1 MGAMQ
6 SGSTRGSPTANGDFV
21 LRAYLL
27 GRLEWDSALA
37 LQRHLVYEIGE
48 NRDSAALIL
57 CEHPPLITV
66 GRQGSTSHLLCGPE
80 ELAARRW
87 RVRWVNRGG
96 GCLLQVP
103 GQLAIYF
110 ILPLDRLGMGVHAYL
125 DALSRALLRAL
136 DGFRLGSRAVARK
149 TGIWVG
155 ERPIAAMGVAIRDW
169 ISYHGAFLN
178 IDPDLEAFRLVRWG
192 TAASAPM
199 TSMARERHGSL
210 RAAIVRERVLE
221 SFRAAFGFHR
231 LSLFTEHPSLR
242 RKVAASVCAAS
253 S

>member
-1 MGAMQ
+1 M
-6 SGSTRGSPTANGDFV
+6 
-21 LRAYLL
+21 L
-27 GRLEWDSALA
+27 GRLEWESAQA
-37 LQRHLVYEIGE
+37 LQRHLVYEIGG
-48 NRDSAALIL
+48 NRNSAALIL

-66 GRQGSTSHLLCGPE
+66 GRQGSTSHLLCDPS

-87 RVRWVNRGG
+87 PVRWVNRGG

-110 ILPLDRLGMGVHAYL
+110 ILPLDKLGMGVHAYL
-125 DALSRALLRAL
+125 DVLNRAVLATL
-136 DGFRLGSRAVARK
+136 DGFRLGSPAVARK

-155 ERPIAAMGVAIRDW
+155 ERPIAAVGVAIRDW

-199 TSMARERHGSL
+199 TSLARERHGPL
-210 RAAIVRERVLE
+210 RGGIVRERVLE
-221 SFRAAFGFHR
+221 SFSEAFGFHR
-231 LSLFTEHPSLR
+231 LSLFTDHPSLR
-242 RKVAASVCAAS
+242 RKVAAGVCAAS